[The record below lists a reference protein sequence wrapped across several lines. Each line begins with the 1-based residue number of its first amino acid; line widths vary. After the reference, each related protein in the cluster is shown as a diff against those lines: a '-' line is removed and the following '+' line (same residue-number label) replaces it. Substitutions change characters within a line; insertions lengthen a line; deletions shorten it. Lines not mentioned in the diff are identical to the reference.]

1 MDAASA
7 GKYYHFIRLMGR
19 AASHVTLEVAL
30 AVRPNVAL
38 ISEDVK
44 ARGQTLA
51 GVVDEISDVVLARRA
66 AGVHHGVVVLPEGLV
81 ENLADVGAL
90 VAELNELEAAGGGG
104 GAGGGKPDEAAVE
117 AALSPASASLWRLL
131 PPTLRG
137 ELLLDRDP
145 HGNVQVSR
153 IETERLL
160 AGLVSARVAA
170 NDGGRGVPICTHF
183 FGYEGR
189 CALPSN
195 FDVAYTAALGAG
207 AAALVAAKRTG
218 LIVSVTDIEKRAAE
232 WGVGGHPI
240 AALMTRERRRGKDK
254 VVVRKALVE
263 LDGAPFRA
271 LAAARGAWALEDAYA
286 CPGPIQFSGVAARA
300 ATRSLSLAIN
310 GGEPIVTH

>member
-1 MDAASA
+1 
-7 GKYYHFIRLMGR
+7 MGR

-51 GVVDEISDVVLARRA
+51 GVVDEIADVVLARRA
-66 AGVHHGVVVLPEGLV
+66 KGIHHGVVVLPEGLV
-81 ENLADVGAL
+81 ENVADVGAL

-104 GAGGGKPDEAAVE
+104 GAKPNEAAVE

-160 AGLVSARVAA
+160 AGLVSARVAEQDA
-170 NDGGRGVPICTHF
+170 AGKGVPICTHF

-207 AAALVAAKRTG
+207 AAALVAARRTG
-218 LIVSVTDIEKRAAE
+218 LIVSITDLEKRAAE

-263 LDGAPFRA
+263 LEGAPFCA
-271 LAAARGAWALEDAYA
+271 LADARGAWALEDAYA

>member
-1 MDAASA
+1 MSFQPTRRRIIGFDPGLRRTGWGVIDVLGS
-7 GKYYHFIRLMGR
+7 RLTFVACGTIKTSNEGSLAER
-19 AASHVTLEVAL
+19 LLEL
-30 AVRPNVAL
+30 HNGIEAV
-38 ISEDVK
+38 IK
-44 ARGQTLA
+44 QMT
-51 GVVDEISDVVLARRA
+51 
-66 AGVHHGVVVLPEGLV
+66 
-81 ENLADVGAL
+81 
-90 VAELNELEAAGGGG
+90 
-104 GAGGGKPDEAAVE
+104 PDEAAVE
-117 AALSPASASLWRLL
+117 AALSPPSASLWRLL

-160 AGLVSARVAA
+160 AGLVSARVAEK
-170 NDGGRGVPICTHF
+170 DGGKGVPICTHF